1 MGEETLLTREMN
13 LLHSLYNHLVI
24 DKKTPG
30 MFREIYYNGVTNNQW
45 DFDSVAGLEKKS
57 LVSVSKTLIQAG
69 IVCLDLTEQGI
80 KHAEEKAILTEEIKG
95 LLQRITKSFIG
106 AVDDEVT
113 VSLIKNKIG
122 CNIKMDT
129 PFGMHYLF
137 PEMTDEKKATDKYNT
152 LTKK

>member
-1 MGEETLLTREMN
+1 MGEETLSTREMN
-13 LLHSLYNHLVI
+13 LIHSLYNHLVI

-80 KHAEEKAILTEEIKG
+80 KCIEEKIILTKKING
-95 LLQRITKSFIG
+95 LLGRTTKSFIG
-106 AVDDEVT
+106 AIDDTVI
-113 VSLIKNKIG
+113 VSLIQTQRGHNVKID
-122 CNIKMDT
+122 M
-129 PFGMHYLF
+129 PFGVYYFF
-137 PEMTDEKKATDKYNT
+137 PEMADEEEAKNEY
-152 LTKK
+152 LELI